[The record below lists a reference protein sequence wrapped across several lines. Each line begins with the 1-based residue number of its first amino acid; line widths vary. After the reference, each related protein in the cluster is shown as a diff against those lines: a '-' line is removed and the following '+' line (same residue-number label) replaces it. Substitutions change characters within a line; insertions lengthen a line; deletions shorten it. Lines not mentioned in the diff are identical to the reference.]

1 MTTEISDRGG
11 ALVEAFR
18 AGVNHATKAAVD
30 DPFESVGPALGDRA
44 EAHAALVAYIAGL
57 ESVAHASQSAIDACG
72 DPVCSTCAPMI
83 AALAALDAVK
93 P

>member
-1 MTTEISDRGG
+1 MSTEISERGRG
-11 ALVEAFR
+11 LVRQLGIAHIEFQYGSVQR
-18 AGVNHATKAAVD
+18 GDV
-30 DPFESVGPALGDRA
+30 ESARDTL
-44 EAHAALVAYIAGL
+44 LAYIAAL